1 MAADLRPRKDPM
13 HPLTHAASLPL
24 VRELRWLGGFLARP
38 PRVAANNG
46 DWDAIGPARSPTLSP
61 RMTRMPQAQ
70 IPGDDSRVGRTAAR
84 LSFDRDI
91 VQLRRRLVREAATAI
106 EMLEA
111 AVALLAQPDR
121 DAIAAVLERDDAVD
135 AEEVSIEEACLRIIA
150 LQQPLGKD
158 LRILTFILKVN
169 ADVER
174 VADHACSLA
183 KIARKL
189 QGPPALPTALKEL
202 SERVPIMC
210 QRLMRAVLDEDV
222 AAARAV
228 VAMDEVIDAMNR
240 RLFDEVLDMMEA
252 EHGRRDMLANGLHL
266 HRAGRELE
274 RVGDLMANIAEYVVF
289 LSTGAI
295 IRHEAKK
302 AARGN

>member
-1 MAADLRPRKDPM
+1 M
-13 HPLTHAASLPL
+13 SQSS
-24 VRELRWLGGFLARP
+24 
-38 PRVAANNG
+38 G
-46 DWDAIGPARSPTLSP
+46 DGV
-61 RMTRMPQAQ
+61 
-70 IPGDDSRVGRTAAR
+70 VGHSAAR
-84 LSFDRDI
+84 LTFDREI
-91 VQLRRRLVREAATAI
+91 VQLRRRLVREAGTAI

-111 AVALLAQPDR
+111 AVVLLAEPDR
-121 DAIAAVLERDDAVD
+121 DAIAAVLRRDDAVD
-135 AEEVSIEEACLRIIA
+135 AEEVSIEEACIRAIA

-189 QGPPALPTALKEL
+189 GGTMPPNLPTALKEL
-202 SERVPIMC
+202 AERLPIMC
-210 QRLMRAVLDEDV
+210 QKLMRAVLDEDV

-228 VAMDEVIDAMNR
+228 VVMDEVIDALTR
-240 RLFDEVLDMMEA
+240 RVFDEVLEMMSVETA
-252 EHGRRDMLANGLHL
+252 AGGQAARVALANGLHL

-274 RVGDLMANIAEYVVF
+274 RVGDLMGSIAEYVVF

-295 IRHEAKK
+295 IRHAGKRRAESA
-302 AARGN
+302 